1 MCMLF
6 RMYNIKLRAVLT
18 IAFHVKLFELSL
30 GILYFIWVQSY
41 IIVSMNVHF
50 SVGLTEDEVYD
61 VLFCIGKK

>member
-6 RMYNIKLRAVLT
+6 RMYNTKLCAVLT

-30 GILYFIWVQSY
+30 GILYFIWVQSC
-41 IIVSMNVHF
+41 IIVSVNVHF

-61 VLFCIGKK
+61 ALFCIGKK